1 MSLKRTS
8 RLGSIIL
15 VTAIVVAIAA
25 TALSVQQI
33 RFGGPM
39 HRENQQMNDLTADI
53 LPPPFY
59 VIEAYLETTRAVAA
73 GGGVMAGESADAT
86 ADRLADL
93 HKQFQARAQ
102 VWRGAGLPDA
112 LGSSLVPHVAQSGAA
127 FWTEV
132 DAAFVPALRQGD
144 QAMVRASYA
153 RITQLYGEHRRAV
166 DALVAASADRQSELL
181 AASDR
186 TLLITSLLLAAI
198 GGMVLAGIL
207 FGVRAMDRKVV
218 GPIEDTADILRQMAG
233 GRTDVVLAAND
244 RPDGD
249 EIGAI
254 LEAARIFHEA
264 LLARTVREREQ
275 REVVTRLDA
284 ALSELAEG
292 NLAYRISDPLA
303 ADYER
308 LRVAFNR
315 TVEVLGQTL
324 TTVTEASR
332 SVSYGASE
340 IHAAAGDLSQRTEYQ
355 ANRLESA
362 ARSLNEV
369 SVLVNQTAQESAEV
383 ARAIITAQDQ
393 ARASAGVV
401 AQTITAMSEIE
412 ASAREIV
419 QIIGTIDGLAFQTNL
434 LALNAGVEAARAG
447 EAGKGFAVV
456 ATEVRALS
464 DRSAQAAAEI
474 RRLISA
480 SNDQVVTGVDLV
492 NSSGAMLQAIVAEI
506 NDVADR
512 VHGITEATRHQAS
525 SLGEV
530 SSVVNEMDSATQQNA
545 AMVEETTAA
554 ARSLADE
561 AGSLRDGVARFR
573 LAQDDAMRQ
582 HPPLRLAS

>member
-303 ADYER
+303 SDYER

-315 TVEVLGQTL
+315 TVDVLGQTL